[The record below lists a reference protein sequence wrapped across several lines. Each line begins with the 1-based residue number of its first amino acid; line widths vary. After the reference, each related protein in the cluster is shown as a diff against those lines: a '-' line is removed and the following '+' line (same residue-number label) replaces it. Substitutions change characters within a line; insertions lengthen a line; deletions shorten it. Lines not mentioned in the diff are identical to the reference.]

1 MKKTLITITAII
13 FSFQI
18 IAQDYSAPSPE
29 QQAEWRKIAH
39 EEAQKTVVSSTVKNF
54 FKNKLIL
61 LVVGGAVVAIGSVV
75 FSKKDETK

>member
-13 FSFQI
+13 LSFQI

-29 QQAEWRKIAH
+29 QQAEWRRIAH
-39 EEAQKTVVSSTVKNF
+39 EEGQKTVVSSTVKNF

-61 LVVGGAVVAIGSVV
+61 LVVGGAVVAVGSVV